1 MDLAALARSFALVR
15 LPKMSELKNK
25 KLEYEEYPIDVNAI
39 PYRDPV
45 REKARQERLKK
56 EAEAK
61 QAKQDSPKAGK
72 PSRRNEKR
80 DHAEEEKEKKKKGRH
95 ERIMDEWEEL
105 QEEERLFKMMK
116 KKQIT

>member
-1 MDLAALARSFALVR
+1 
-15 LPKMSELKNK
+15 MSELKNK
-25 KLEYEEYPIDVNAI
+25 KLEYEEYPIDVNSS

-72 PSRRNEKR
+72 LSRRNEKR
-80 DHAEEEKEKKKKGRH
+80 DHTEEEKEKKKKDSNFSIDIRFSFSTK
-95 ERIMDEWEEL
+95 IA
-105 QEEERLFKMMK
+105 K
-116 KKQIT
+116 KVYKP